1 MANAGTFRV
10 ELIHSGIGFD
20 QTQKDTLR
28 GLGLRK
34 RHKIVELKDTPSA
47 RGMVYKVRHLVRV
60 LDGKAAAKAS
70 PWKGVII
77 APGPATAPKKA
88 KAASKPAKGTSKK
101 VARAAKAVA
110 AKTSAAKASVAKAS
124 SASATKTPSKKAS
137 K

>member
-1 MANAGTFRV
+1 MATAGTTIRI

-34 RHKIVELKDTPSA
+34 RHKIVELKDTPQI

-60 LDGKAAAKAS
+60 LEGKAVVKPS

-77 APGPATAPKKA
+77 VPGPKTEPKAAKKVKA
-88 KAASKPAKGTSKK
+88 KKGGPRMKSPKAA
-101 VARAAKAVA
+101 AAK
-110 AKTSAAKASVAKAS
+110 KGK
-124 SASATKTPSKKAS
+124 
-137 K
+137 

>member
-1 MANAGTFRV
+1 MATAGTTIRI

-34 RHKIVELKDTPSA
+34 RHKIVELKDTPQI

-60 LDGKAAAKAS
+60 LEGKAAAKPS

-77 APGPATAPKKA
+77 VPGPKTEPKAAKKAA
-88 KAASKPAKGTSKK
+88 KAAAKAKKGGPRMKSQKPAKKGK
-101 VARAAKAVA
+101 
-110 AKTSAAKASVAKAS
+110 
-124 SASATKTPSKKAS
+124 
-137 K
+137 

>member
-47 RGMVYKVRHLVRV
+47 RGMIYKVRHLVRV
-60 LDGKAAAKAS
+60 LDGKAEKKVS

-77 APGPATAPKKA
+77 APGAAPAAKKA
-88 KAASKPAKGTSKK
+88 KPVSKPAKGTSKK
-101 VARAAKAVA
+101 VAKAAKVLA
-110 AKTSAAKASVAKAS
+110 AKAS
-124 SASATKTPSKKAS
+124 SAKAAVKASLPTSKKAS